1 MTEREVTEKAVEVPS
16 VARSRCWGLMRRR
29 DCWVPTWRGWLVL
42 LFGAGLAFVL
52 VARSLDGFLSVTDS
66 IPGGALVVEGW
77 ASDYVLDAAVSEFK
91 THPYQKLF
99 VTGGPIQHGAPLSEY
114 RTQAEFGGAVLNKR
128 GLGSEIVQVVPSP
141 SVPQD
146 RTFTMAVT
154 LKKWLLEHGV
164 TVKSVNVVTDGPH
177 ARRSRLLYEKA
188 LGKGVE
194 VGVIAVPSPNY
205 DHRHWWRTS
214 EGVRT
219 IIGEMLAYGYARFL
233 FRAPKA

>member
-1 MTEREVTEKAVEVPS
+1 
-16 VARSRCWGLMRRR
+16 L
-29 DCWVPTWRGWLVL
+29 PTWRGWLVL
-42 LFGAGLAFVL
+42 VVGVGVALVL
-52 VARSLDGFLSVTDS
+52 VVRSLDGFLAVTDS

-99 VTGGPIQHGAPLSEY
+99 VTGGPIEHGAPLSEY
-114 RTQAEFGGAVLNKR
+114 RTQAELGGAVLNKR

-154 LKKWLLEHGV
+154 LKKWLLAHGV
-164 TVKSVNVVTDGPH
+164 TVKSVNLVTEGPH

-188 LGKGVE
+188 FGKDVQ
-194 VGVIAVPSPNY
+194 VGVMSIPSPNY
-205 DHRHWWRTS
+205 DPKHWWRTS
-214 EGVRT
+214 EGFRT
-219 IIGEMLAYGYARFL
+219 MVGEALAYGYARFL
-233 FRAPKA
+233 FRAPKT